1 MEEKNSCYQ
10 IMKKRKSVRNY
21 KRGVKI
27 EEEKLLKILDSA
39 RIAPSSCN
47 TQPWHIVLVRDE
59 KIKEELSKCA
69 LKGTRINKWMVEAD
83 LVAVLCGKPHPF
95 LHRGAKLLDRDCHKL
110 DVAIAGEHMVLTAA
124 ELGIGSC
131 WIGWFS
137 EKKVRKLLKI
147 PSGVSV
153 IAMITFGYPEE
164 YDLMEERDFSMFRKE
179 VEEIVSTN
187 FYENKGMKFE

>member
-1 MEEKNSCYQ
+1 
-10 IMKKRKSVRNY
+10 MKKRKSVRNY

-27 EEEKLLKILDSA
+27 EDEKLLKILDSA
-39 RIAPSSCN
+39 RMSPSSCN

-69 LKGTRINKWMVEAD
+69 LKGTRINKWMVDAD
-83 LVAVLCGKPHPF
+83 LIVVLCGKPHPI

-110 DVAIAGEHMVLTAA
+110 DVAIAGEHMVLTAT

-137 EKKVRKLLKI
+137 EKKVRKLLNI
-147 PSGVSV
+147 PSNVTVVS
-153 IAMITFGYPEE
+153 MITFGYPEE
-164 YDLMEERDFSMFRKE
+164 EDLLEERDFSLLRRKI
-179 VEEIVSTN
+179 EEFVSIN
-187 FYENKGMKFE
+187 YYNNKGVKF